1 MASLYESLTWKDL
14 PLQGTAAAPVLPFR
28 YGEILGEEADGPAAL
43 LIAGTHGDE
52 GPWAA
57 LAIRSVLDLPKS
69 ALRGTLR
76 VIFTANPLAA
86 EANTR
91 NAPIDS
97 PNCIDLDGIFPGTA
111 NGSHTERLAAQITSV
126 LTDCDVI
133 LDIHGGGSWC
143 VNAFTK
149 EFSGSE
155 ALTEAFAP
163 PFYREAPFK
172 AGGLTTFAK
181 ETGAKVINVEMGGR
195 GYREVEWIQRIS
207 DGITRALIAEGLLD
221 IEAPRNH
228 AASKST
234 EVGATD
240 VLRSSVAG
248 IFVPAVG
255 EDDVGTTV
263 AQGTVLGKVLDLIT
277 LEEKETLRAPF
288 GNTAL
293 MLLRPHI
300 CVVEAGALL
309 YAVAAPL

>member
-1 MASLYESLTWKDL
+1 MATLYESIVWNDL
-14 PLQGTAAAPVLPFR
+14 PLPGTAASPMLPFR
-28 YGEILGEEADGPAAL
+28 YGEVVGEGSGPTAL

-69 ALRGTLR
+69 VLRGKLR

-97 PNCIDLDGIFPGTA
+97 PNCIDLDGIFPGTS
-111 NGSHTERLAAQITSV
+111 NGSHTERLAALITPV
-126 LTDCDVI
+126 LADCDVI

-155 ALTEAFAP
+155 ALTKAFSP
-163 PFYREAPFK
+163 PFYRAAPYK
-172 AGGLTTFAK
+172 KGGLTTFAK
-181 ETGAKVINVEMGGR
+181 DAGAKVINVEMGGR
-195 GYREVEWIQRIS
+195 GYREVEWIERIS
-207 DGITRALIAEGLLD
+207 DGITRALTVEGLLD
-221 IEAPRNH
+221 IAERPEPAH
-228 AASKST
+228 ESV

-240 VLRSSVAG
+240 VIRAGAAG
-248 IFVPAVG
+248 IFVPSVG
-255 EDDVGTTV
+255 EDEVGTIV
-263 AQGTVLGKVLDLIT
+263 GGGTVIGKVLDLIT
-277 LEEKETLRAPF
+277 LEVLETIEAPF
-288 GNTAL
+288 EHTAL

-309 YAVAAPL
+309 YAVAAPLRH